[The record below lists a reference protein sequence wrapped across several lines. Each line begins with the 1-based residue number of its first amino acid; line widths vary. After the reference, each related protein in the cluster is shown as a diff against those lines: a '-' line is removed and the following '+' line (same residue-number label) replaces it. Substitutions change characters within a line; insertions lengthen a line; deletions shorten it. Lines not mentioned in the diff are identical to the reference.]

1 MKKTLDEFK
10 NVLPE
15 GFTYISGFNNGM
27 QSEVKIKNNIT
38 GKIHNIKAE
47 NYIYLNPESNRVS
60 EKMIIEECKK
70 RNFSFIKKEKNKI
83 MIERNNMNYKIY
95 LSNFMRGMD
104 PKEIGIKKRNQSKI
118 ENSKKNYKEKSKR
131 DDIQDYDIIEF
142 AGMKKP
148 MKVKHIPTQTEWDIL
163 NPQIFSNGGY
173 REFPWDLEKKKYETQ
188 RTFLEKFDNLADSK
202 DYEIIKRGTLFY
214 KNNKSTIKLKHLTCG
229 NIFDSNPGNFI
240 NLNNR
245 CPHCAL
251 KGKSGKEIEVLDYI
265 KNIYSGEVIHTFKL
279 NNTEIDIFIPDLN
292 IGIEYNGLYWHSE
305 QNGKDKKYHID
316 KTNRMFENGYRLIH
330 IFEDEWIN
338 KQDIVK
344 SKLNHILGLNNGERI
359 YARKSQV
366 QVIDSKTKN
375 AFLENNHIQGSDLSS
390 ISLGL
395 FYEKELVSVMTFSK
409 PRGGIG
415 KNTGKDGYYELVR
428 FASLKD
434 KVVVGAFGKLLEY
447 FKKNYVFK
455 KIITY
460 ADLRW
465 SVDSNIYEKIGFKN
479 VRTTTPN
486 YWYADRNYRYHRYG
500 FRKQVLKD
508 KFPELY
514 DSSLTEFEIMN
525 QSSYYRIWDCGNLVY
540 ELDAT

>member
-10 NVLPE
+10 NVLPK
-15 GFTYISGFNNGM
+15 GFTYISGFDNGM
-27 QSEVKIKNNIT
+27 QSKVKIKNNVT

-60 EKMIIEECKK
+60 EKMIIEECNK
-70 RNFSFIKKEKNKI
+70 RNFSFIKREKNKI
-83 MIERNNMNYKIY
+83 TIQRDNINYEIY

-104 PKEIGIKKRNQSKI
+104 PKEIGIEKRNQSKI

-148 MKVKHIPTQTEWDIL
+148 MKIKHIPTQTEWDIP

-173 REFPWDLEKKKYETQ
+173 REFPWDIERSRIKLEDDFVTKFNDIKDRDSYELVENLKY
-188 RTFLEKFDNLADSK
+188 
-202 DYEIIKRGTLFY
+202 I
-214 KNNKSTIKLKHLTCG
+214 NNKTKISVIHKECNTE
-229 NIFDSNPGNFI
+229 FMVRPDFF
-240 NLNNR
+240 LNQGTR

-265 KNIYSGEVIHTFKL
+265 KSIYSGEVIHTFKL
-279 NNTEIDIFIPDLN
+279 DNTEIDIFIPDLN
-292 IGIEYNGLYWHSE
+292 VGIEYNGLYWHSE
-305 QNGKDKKYHID
+305 QNGKDKNYHIN
-316 KTNRMFENGYRLIH
+316 KTNKMLESGYRLIH

-375 AFLENNHIQGSDLSS
+375 TFLENNHIQGSDLSS

-525 QSSYYRIWDCGNLVY
+525 QSNYYRIWDCGNLVY
-540 ELDAT
+540 ELNVT